1 MKTKTRL
8 AIVGFAYLVASCSS
22 FIPPQN
28 IPNPLGLT
36 GQQVQVEI
44 GASAVSRATT
54 TGLGSIKTDF
64 PDVDTS
70 SSPIPISLKQ
80 TLFRVGFVSDVKLS
94 TPTGSLPC
102 TIILTK
108 VDIQVRLKDAR
119 HTFTLPTFSLNKVVE
134 LEQQPTEPTT
144 YRILNP
150 EVFVGNVLDAIAVRQ
165 LQELITSGGPNQ
177 AEIYLSV
184 QATSVPELPPGSILT
199 LTFGTTEATL
209 AF

>member
-1 MKTKTRL
+1 MKIVVRF
-8 AIVGFAYLVASCSS
+8 AIISFTYLVAGCSS
-22 FIPPQN
+22 LIPPQN
-28 IPNPLGLT
+28 VPNPLGLT

-54 TGLGSIKTDF
+54 GLGTIQTNF
-64 PDVDTS
+64 ADVDTS

-80 TLFRVGFVSDVKLS
+80 TLFKIGFMSDIKLS
-94 TPTGSLPC
+94 IPTTPLPC

-108 VDIQVRLKDAR
+108 VDIRVNLKDR
-119 HTFTLPTFSLNKVVE
+119 QRSLTLPTFSLNKVVE
-134 LEQQPTEPTT
+134 LEQQPTDPTT
-144 YRILNP
+144 YRIITP
-150 EVFVGNVLDAIAVRQ
+150 EVFVGNVLDGEAVRQ

-184 QATSVPELPPGSILT
+184 QATSVPELPPGSVLIF
-199 LTFGTTEATL
+199 TFGTTEATL

>member
-1 MKTKTRL
+1 MKMMTRF
-8 AIVGFAYLVASCSS
+8 AVVGFAYLMAGCSS
-22 FIPPQN
+22 LIPHQN
-28 IPNPLGLT
+28 VPNPLGLT

-54 TGLGSIKTDF
+54 TGLGTIRTSF
-64 PDVDTS
+64 ADVDTS
-70 SSPIPISLKQ
+70 SSPIPVSLKQ
-80 TLFRVGFVSDVKLS
+80 TLFRVGFVSEVRLS
-94 TPTGSLPC
+94 APAASLPC

-108 VDIQVRLKDAR
+108 VDIQVNLTDAQ
-119 HTFTLPTFSLNKVVE
+119 HAFTLPTFSLNKVIE
-134 LEQQPTEPTT
+134 LEQQSSDPTT

-150 EVFVGNVLDAIAVRQ
+150 DVFVGNVLDATAVRQ
-165 LQELITSGGPNQ
+165 LQELITGGGPNQ

-199 LTFGTTEATL
+199 FTFGTTEATL